1 MQTKTFLALTVL
13 LTLLNTQETPED
25 KKPVVDTEQLHKD
38 FEALDRDGDGY
49 LTAHDLRL
57 SVPGIDEN
65 DITSFF
71 DKFDG
76 DRDGVLT
83 FEEYLNIINEYDQE
97 DKNQNKQDNV
107 DKGQDMPNTEY

>member
-1 MQTKTFLALTVL
+1 MTLIISQEAAAQTEEKTLIDS
-13 LTLLNTQETPED
+13 Q
-25 KKPVVDTEQLHKD
+25 QIHKD
-38 FEALDRDGDGY
+38 FESLDRDGDGY

-57 SVPGIDEN
+57 SIPGIDEN

-83 FEEYLNIINEYDQE
+83 FEEYLSIVTEASNDNN
-97 DKNQNKQDNV
+97 NQNKNDLN
-107 DKGQDMPNTEY
+107 KENKKNPEY

>member
-1 MQTKTFLALTVL
+1 MSKKIFPIILILLILSTK
-13 LTLLNTQETPED
+13 TQETPETP
-25 KKPVVDTEQLHKD
+25 KKIVDTEQLHKD

-83 FEEYLNIINEYDQE
+83 FEEYLNIVNEYDKE
-97 DKNQNKQDNV
+97 DEKKAQGDNGQQNVN
-107 DKGQDMPNTEY
+107 NEY

>member
-1 MQTKTFLALTVL
+1 MLKMKNKMILLFCLNFIIGILKSQDSEKKTVIDTKQV
-13 LTLLNTQETPED
+13 
-25 KKPVVDTEQLHKD
+25 HSD

-71 DKFDG
+71 DKYDG

-83 FEEYLNIINEYDQE
+83 FEEYLNIVTDTENNNNSDQ
-97 DKNQNKQDNV
+97 NAQNNAD
-107 DKGQDMPNTEY
+107 PNPQY